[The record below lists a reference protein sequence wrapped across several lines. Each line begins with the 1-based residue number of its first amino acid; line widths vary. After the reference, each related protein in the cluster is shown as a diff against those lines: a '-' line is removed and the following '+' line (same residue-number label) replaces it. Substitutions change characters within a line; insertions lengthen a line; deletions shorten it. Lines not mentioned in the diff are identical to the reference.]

1 MIEGDKSMLA
11 GCIEKMAAQSCGTC
25 DHRKDCAFIV
35 PELLGR
41 LFQPA
46 PQPAGERPPQRR
58 GAFLR
63 MVFDEIAGAARRE
76 MAKKKATKENGF
88 RRRVEAELEPLLAT
102 GSIRI
107 ERVARALGCG
117 RQTLYRRLKAEG
129 LTFAQ
134 VLDDLRRR
142 QAVKLIRDPALSV
155 KEVAYR
161 LGFSDPAAFS
171 RAFKRWTGKCP
182 QAFRAQSG

>member
-1 MIEGDKSMLA
+1 MIA
-11 GCIEKMAAQSCGTC
+11 GCMERMRAQDCAAC

-46 PQPAGERPPQRR
+46 SPAGGGALPR
-58 GAFLR
+58 GGGGGFLR
-63 MVFDEIAGAARRE
+63 ALFGEIARSARKTRE
-76 MAKKKATKENGF
+76 GRRNTV
-88 RRRVEAELEPLLAT
+88 RRRVEAELEPLLAA
-102 GSIRI
+102 GRIRI
-107 ERVARALGCG
+107 DRVASALGCS

-129 LTFAQ
+129 LTFEQ

-142 QAVKLIRDPALSV
+142 RALNLVRDAALPV
-155 KEVAYR
+155 KEIGYR

-171 RAFKRWTGKCP
+171 RAFKRWTGKSP
-182 QAFRAQSG
+182 RALREAQSG